1 MSAPGIAESGFTEF
15 RATYRLQFHRGFT
28 FRDAEALLPY
38 LARLGISHIYA
49 SPLMEARPGS
59 THGYDIVNHDRLN
72 AEIGTEAEFAA
83 LAAALKAHGMGL
95 VLDIVP
101 NHMAIGAD
109 NAWWLDVLEWGEASP
124 YASYFDI
131 NWDPLREDLKGRVLL
146 PILGDQYGGVLESG
160 AIALRFA
167 PDEGSF
173 SAWYFDHRLPISPS
187 SYPAILRHGG
197 TPLAE
202 FEGAFAAL
210 RQLEGPSARTRAGD
224 LKQRLAEQAA
234 DPDTARALEAAL
246 REFTGTV
253 GDPAS
258 FQPLHRLLEAQA
270 YRLTNWRAA
279 AEEINYRRF
288 FNINELAGLRIESPE
303 LFEATHRMVFGRV
316 ARGEVQGLRID
327 HIDGLFDPAGYCAAL
342 RERIGEGVY
351 IAVEKIL
358 ARYERL
364 PDWPIAGSTG
374 YDFLNQALALF
385 VDPGAEAAMT
395 RLYRRLTGRAQDFD
409 AVLYAAKKRIM
420 QVNLA
425 SETNVLAR
433 RFHRLSMSDW
443 RTRDFTYNAML
454 SALQEVIAAFPV
466 YRTYVSPRGAGPDDR
481 RYIEWA
487 IALAKKAWRPGD
499 TTILDFIRGVLFAEL
514 PGHSSPA
521 ELLLVAMQFQQVSG
535 PVTAKGCEDT
545 AFYRYF
551 RLLALNEV
559 GGDPRRFG
567 MSAAAFH
574 HLMAERAR
582 LLPRAMVTTATHD
595 TKRGEDG
602 RLRIA
607 LLSEMPREWGRR
619 AAQWLRLNRRHRT
632 EIDGEPVPDRNVE
645 YLFYQTLVGAWPPL
659 LDPGAP
665 DDAGALGIL
674 AERVEGAMVKA
685 VREGKEQSSWS
696 YPNEAYEA
704 GLQHFVRG
712 VLDAARPNPFLTDFA
727 AFIGLV
733 ARPAAI
739 ASLAQLVL
747 KLTVPGV
754 PDIYQ
759 GGELFDFSLVD
770 PDNRRPVDWGE
781 RRVLLDAVT
790 GARARDLGARWQDGR
805 EKLFV
810 TARLLALRRAN
821 PELFAAGDYQPV
833 EIVPGHNGWHNGG
846 GNADRLC
853 AFARRH
859 GEAVLVAAVPHLVW
873 GLYKG
878 GAAAEWGATE
888 ILLPAAD
895 GWRNVFT
902 GERLAGRER
911 VRAAELFGEF
921 PVAVLVGEAVQ
932 PW

>member
-1 MSAPGIAESGFTEF
+1 
-15 RATYRLQFHRGFT
+15 
-28 FRDAEALLPY
+28 
-38 LARLGISHIYA
+38 
-49 SPLMEARPGS
+49 
-59 THGYDIVNHDRLN
+59 
-72 AEIGTEAEFAA
+72 
-83 LAAALKAHGMGL
+83 
-95 VLDIVP
+95 
-101 NHMAIGAD
+101 
-109 NAWWLDVLEWGEASP
+109 
-124 YASYFDI
+124 
-131 NWDPLREDLKGRVLL
+131 
-146 PILGDQYGGVLESG
+146 
-160 AIALRFA
+160 
-167 PDEGSF
+167 
-173 SAWYFDHRLPISPS
+173 
-187 SYPAILRHGG
+187 
-197 TPLAE
+197 
-202 FEGAFAAL
+202 AAL
-210 RQLEGPSARTRAGD
+210 RRLEGASARTRAGD
-224 LKQRLAEQAA
+224 LKQRLSEEAA
-234 DPDTARALEAAL
+234 DPDIARALEAAL

-303 LFEATHRMVFGRV
+303 LFEATHRMVFERV

-327 HIDGLFDPAGYCAAL
+327 HIDGLFDPAMYCAAL
-342 RERIGEGVY
+342 RERIGERVY

-364 PDWPIAGSTG
+364 PDWPVAGSTG

-395 RLYRRLTGRAQDFD
+395 RLYRRLTGRAEDFD

-425 SETNVLAR
+425 SEMNVLAR

-499 TTILDFIRGVLFAEL
+499 VAILDFIRGVLFAEL
-514 PGHSSPA
+514 PGHSNPA

-582 LLPRAMVTTATHD
+582 VAPRAMVTTATHD

-619 AAQWLRLNRRHRT
+619 VAQWLRLNRRHRT

-659 LDPGAP
+659 LDPGDP
-665 DDAGALGIL
+665 DDAGALGAL

-790 GARARDLGARWQDGR
+790 GARVRDLGARWQDGR

-833 EIVPGHNGWHNGG
+833 EIVPGHNGGGNGG

-888 ILLPAAD
+888 ILLPAAE

-911 VRAAELFGEF
+911 VRAAELFREF
-921 PVAVLVGEAVQ
+921 PVAVLVGEAAQ
-932 PW
+932 PR